1 MKLVKLTGKE
11 DSEEEERTQFHID
24 NFRSRRSVSRSLYE
38 SSHFPTDTLFQK
50 RALYDEYSLCP
61 FIFRFT
67 YSHRSVYKRENIQ
80 LRLFIYIHR
89 IHPNLY
95 IKYIVRRAKV
105 RNDRF
110 DKRK

>member
-1 MKLVKLTGKE
+1 MRRKRERNFISIALDQDVPFLVLCTRARTFQLTPYSRNE
-11 DSEEEERTQFHID
+11 PYMMSIRFA
-24 NFRSRRSVSRSLYE
+24 RS
-38 SSHFPTDTLFQK
+38 SS
-50 RALYDEYSLCP
+50 A
-61 FIFRFT
+61 